1 MKIVDR
7 ICRSLRHL
15 LLAGGLA
22 GALAG
27 GSLLVVVAPA
37 SAQGAPLL
45 TGQITDQAAVL
56 GSGRASVQTALDNLL
71 NRQNVQLW
79 IVLVETGNGTSAPDL
94 ATQTYTDNGFGGNDM
109 VLLVEV
115 NDHRYGW
122 AEDSAT
128 GLPGSQID
136 KLLSAQMDARFKAGD
151 YAGGIANFANALGI
165 QVDAARMPAAQETPA
180 ATAAG
185 NTASTLDSSGL
196 SAVLWT
202 VIAII
207 VVGGALVLLWLWLS
221 WWRRNRL
228 SAEDRDKQTGTLAQQ
243 ANKLLVDTDDALH
256 DAAQEIGFAEAEFD
270 DSDVKPYS
278 DAVTAAQA
286 ELKQAFIIR
295 QQLDDSTPE
304 DQPTRTRMYGDIIS
318 HCQAA
323 QALVSEQAKRLETLR
338 DLEKTAPDALAALP
352 KTIEAL
358 KGRLP
363 AIQAATRTLAAYPPT
378 SWAAV
383 KGNAEEADKRG
394 HFAETQIAA
403 GRAALAA
410 TPPDKAG
417 AARSAR
423 AAQEAV
429 AQANQLLDAV
439 EQLAAAMEDA
449 HRKLDGEIAAAD
461 ADLAAARAAIAA
473 AAPNAPIATSASDLA
488 RAESLMQSARNG
500 ATTAVPDPIAALKAV
515 QAAHASADQVLV
527 GIREAKAQQGR
538 SAAAYL
544 IAHQSAVATITQT
557 QSFVATRRDGI
568 GTQARTR
575 LAEAGRHLAQAEAL
589 AATDLDGATSEA
601 TTAHQMADDA
611 RNLAQ
616 TDFNTYDRSG
626 GPGPQVAPPGYGQT
640 PGYGSPGYGSSGGSG
655 FGNGIL
661 GGIIGGMLSGG
672 GGRRG
677 GGFGGSRWGSG
688 GGWTGGGSSGGF
700 GGFGGGGFG
709 GGGGVHSGG
718 GSFGGGGGG
727 GGVHSGG
734 GGW

>member
-1 MKIVDR
+1 
-7 ICRSLRHL
+7 
-15 LLAGGLA
+15 
-22 GALAG
+22 
-27 GSLLVVVAPA
+27 
-37 SAQGAPLL
+37 
-45 TGQITDQAAVL
+45 VL
-56 GSGRASVQTALDNLL
+56 GSGEASVQTALDNLL
-71 NRQNVQLW
+71 NHQDVQLW
-79 IVLVETGNGTSAPDL
+79 VVIVQTGNGTAAPDL
-94 ATQTYTDNGFGGNDM
+94 ATQTYKANGFGGNDM
-109 VLLVEV
+109 VLLIDV
-115 NDHRYGW
+115 DGHRYGW
-122 AEDSAT
+122 AEDAAT

-136 KLLSAQMDARFKAGD
+136 KLLSAQMDSRLRAGD
-151 YAGGIANFANALGI
+151 YAGGIVDFAKALGLA
-165 QVDAARMPAAQETPA
+165 VDAARNAASQPTPA
-180 ATAAG
+180 APSGG
-185 NTASTLDSSGL
+185 NTASTVDGSGL
-196 SAVLWT
+196 AVVAWSL
-202 VIAII
+202 IAII
-207 VVGGALVLLWLWLS
+207 VVGGCLVLLWLWFRA
-221 WWRRNRL
+221 WRNGRL
-228 SAEDRDKQTGTLAQQ
+228 SAEERDKQTGTLAQQ

-256 DAAQEIGFAEAEFD
+256 DAVQEIGFAQAEFD

-286 ELKQAFIIR
+286 ELKQAFVIR

-304 DQPTRTRMYGDIIS
+304 DQPTRAKMYGDIIS

-323 QALVSEQAKRLETLR
+323 RAMVDEQAQRLSTLR
-338 DLEKTAPDALAALP
+338 DLEKTAPSAIAALP
-352 KTIEAL
+352 KAIEAL

-378 SWAAV
+378 SWASV

-394 HFAETQIAA
+394 HFAETQVEA
-403 GRAALAA
+403 GKAALAS
-410 TPPDKAG
+410 TPPDAAG

-449 HRKLDGEIAAAD
+449 RSKLNGEIAAAD

-473 AAPNAPIATSASDLA
+473 AAPNDPIATPTADLA
-488 RAESLMQSARNG
+488 RAESLMKSARDG
-500 ATTAVPDPIAALKAV
+500 ATAAAPDPIAALKAV
-515 QAAHASADQVLV
+515 QAAHASADQVLSGV
-527 GIREAKAQQGR
+527 REAKAQQGR

-544 IAHQSAVATITQT
+544 IAHQSAVATINQT
-557 QSFVATRRDGI
+557 QAFVATRRDGV

-589 AATDLDGATSEA
+589 AAKDLDAGTNEC

-611 RNLAQ
+611 RDLAQ
-616 TDFNTYDRSG
+616 SDFSTYDRSG
-626 GPGPQVAPPGYGQT
+626 GPGPQGIPPGYGQV
-640 PGYGSPGYGSSGGSG
+640 PGYGQTQGYGSSGGSSVG
-655 FGNGIL
+655 GSFL
-661 GGIIGGMLSGG
+661 GGVIGGALGG

-688 GGWTGGGSSGGF
+688 GGWTGGGSSSGF
-700 GGFGGGGFG
+700 GGFG

-718 GSFGGGGGG
+718 GSFGSIGGGGGG